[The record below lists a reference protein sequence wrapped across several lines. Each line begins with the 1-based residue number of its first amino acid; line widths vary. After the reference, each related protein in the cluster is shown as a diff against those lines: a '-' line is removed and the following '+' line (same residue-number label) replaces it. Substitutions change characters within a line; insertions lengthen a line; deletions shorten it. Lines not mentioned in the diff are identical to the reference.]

1 MQIILKK
8 VFHILYQWP
17 LQSYEGSNSDINKIT
32 KINKKLYNT
41 NRIEFTFMFNNKN
54 TTFKSMSA
62 LRGNETKMSQRIR
75 ESNKDQDYTKILDET
90 RINYNLRSIV
100 ISYEEKW

>member
-17 LQSYEGSNSDINKIT
+17 LQSYEGSNSDVNKIT
-32 KINKKLYNT
+32 KIRNYNT
-41 NRIEFTFMFNNKN
+41 NRREFTFMFNNKN
-54 TTFKSMSA
+54 KTFKSMSA
-62 LRGNETKMSQRIR
+62 LHGNDTKMSQRIR
-75 ESNKDQDYTKILDET
+75 ESNKDQDYTKIWDET